1 MLGFSLGEVS
11 EGLVDGCFGAES
23 RLPPSPLC
31 FFLGGAVW
39 DSADGFLAG
48 SSCGRVQEGYM
59 NLSSFVSPIIS
70 SKSRPSAS
78 RTWSNVEWR

>member
-1 MLGFSLGEVS
+1 V
-11 EGLVDGCFGAES
+11 
-23 RLPPSPLC
+23 
-31 FFLGGAVW
+31 GGAVGG
-39 DSADGFLAG
+39 SVDGFLAG
-48 SSCGRVQEGYM
+48 SSCGRVREGYM